1 MSNLS
6 PFACLFL
13 SPENWP
19 FSREWLPQPTYLVGG
34 AVRDA
39 LLRRQSE
46 YLDLD
51 FVMPDLAVQTASK
64 IAAAYKVGF
73 VLLDEARQIARVV
86 FEKATADFAQQEGAS
101 LEEDLRRRDFTVNA
115 IAYNPY
121 TEEFTDPLQGC
132 ADIQARTLRMISR
145 ANLEDDPLRLLR
157 AYRLAAQLGF
167 TIEPATRKAIREL
180 APLLA
185 SVAAERV
192 RTELSFLLAIPEGNA
207 QLQAAW
213 EDGVLQIWFQSATR
227 EGLALLAEV
236 DRAAAL
242 LRGMWPALAPE
253 LLGSVLKTVKTSR
266 VALAKLVTLL
276 APEPALANQQLLQLK
291 YSRAEIRAAL
301 AVIKYLPQLRKT
313 SPTVREQYFMFREL
327 GDVFP
332 ALAVLAVA
340 AGVPLAAL
348 APLVERY
355 LSPDDPVVHPVPLLS
370 GETIMSALQLS
381 PGPQVGELL
390 TAIAIARAEGCI
402 STPEEALQLAARL
415 HAFEKEKSAATN
427 SY

>member
-6 PFACLFL
+6 PAACLFL

-39 LLRRQSE
+39 LLERQAE

-51 FVMPDLAVQTASK
+51 FVMPDLAVQTARK
-64 IAAAYKVGF
+64 IAAAYKAGF

-101 LEEDLRRRDFTVNA
+101 LEEDLRRRDFTING

-121 TEEFTDPLQGC
+121 TEEFIDPLQGY

-157 AYRLAAQLGF
+157 AYRQAAQLGF

-192 RTELSFLLAIPEGNA
+192 RTELSYLLAIPEGNA

-227 EGLALLAEV
+227 EGVALLAEIE
-236 DRAAAL
+236 RAAVL
-242 LRGMWPALAPE
+242 LKEMWPALAPE
-253 LLGSVLKTVKTSR
+253 LLSSVLKTVKTSR
-266 VALAKLVTLL
+266 VALAKLVSLL
-276 APEPALANQQLLQLK
+276 NSSPALANQQLLKLK

-301 AVIKYLPQLRKT
+301 AVLKYLPQLRET
-313 SPTVREQYFMFREL
+313 LPTVREQYFMFQEL

-340 AGVPLAAL
+340 AGVPLATI

-355 LSPDDPVVHPVPLLS
+355 LSPDDPVAHPVPLLS
-370 GETIMSALQLS
+370 GETIMSALQLA

-390 TAIAIARAEGCI
+390 TALAIAQAEGCI
-402 STPEEALQLAARL
+402 STPEEALQFAAAQL
-415 HAFEKEKSAATN
+415 QAFEKSAAINT
-427 SY
+427 Y